1 MFPQKANYLKKK
13 CIKCLRNISLKWIKT
28 LYDLG
33 YLIVFI
39 IETQVGNHTNLRKH
53 VQNLKSKKKR
63 QFLTFIALKYT
74 FELQK
79 IFGLKIKGVIPKP

>member
-53 VQNLKSKKKR
+53 VQNLFSTNFNDRK
-63 QFLTFIALKYT
+63 
-74 FELQK
+74 
-79 IFGLKIKGVIPKP
+79 